1 MTTLQTV
8 RPVRIA
14 RRLSPISLAI
24 VAALHVVLIYGIYE
38 GLLNH
43 WSMPTPTRPFTEV
56 PIPIPKHTTVQP
68 PISNDKSPFVT
79 PKGPTVKPPVIDID
93 NGNHAGTIT
102 GPSGGGG
109 IIDLPPV
116 MVGPQAIALTH
127 TIPAYPPIDV
137 RLNHTGNVLLKLSI
151 DDQGVVTGATVVRSS
166 GFDTL
171 DSAAVAWVIA
181 HWRYRPA
188 TKDGTPIASSSDA
201 VVTFRLT
208 GG

>member
-43 WSMPTPTRPFTEV
+43 WSIPTVQGPIKDI
-56 PIPIPKHTTVQP
+56 PIPITKHLPPQPTVT
-68 PISNDKSPFVT
+68 NDHSMFT
-79 PKGPTVKPPVIDID
+79 RPKGPEVVPPKIDID
-93 NGNHAGTIT
+93 NGSQAGTIT

-181 HWRYRPA
+181 HWRYEPA
-188 TKDGTPIASSSDA
+188 TKDGKPFATTRDA
-201 VVTFRLT
+201 LVTFRLT
-208 GG
+208 GR